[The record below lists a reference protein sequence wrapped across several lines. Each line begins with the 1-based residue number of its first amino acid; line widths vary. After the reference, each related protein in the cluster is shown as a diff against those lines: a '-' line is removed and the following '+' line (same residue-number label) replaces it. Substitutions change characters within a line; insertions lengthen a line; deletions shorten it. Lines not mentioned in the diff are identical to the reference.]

1 VSPEITDRLAG
12 LNIQILAEAEKHFLF
27 AREMCVALVERTEAG
42 FGSIGS
48 TGVMT
53 ESGLAYL
60 VWRGDRATLVSKSG
74 EQPADPQ
81 QVEAVRRFSIDL
93 KSGLGL

>member
-1 VSPEITDRLAG
+1 VSPEIADRLTG
-12 LNIQILAEAEKHFLF
+12 LNIQILAEAKKHFLF
-27 AREMCVALVERTEAG
+27 AREMYVALVERTDEG

-53 ESGLAYL
+53 ETGLAYL
-60 VWRGDRATLVSKSG
+60 VWRGDRAVLVGKSG
-74 EQPADPQ
+74 EHLADPQ
-81 QVEAVRRFSIDL
+81 QVEAIRLFSNDL